1 MSTVLAQGAQD
12 LAHMRELRQRTGRAS
27 GTRPGCEECR
37 ELVTHAFRG
46 PDDLLH
52 ALQLAAMETDRGVL
66 KRLDARELTNIER
79 EALDSALDASAAPDA
94 IRLRFQ
100 CLLCG
105 SGFELVGNMEDGS
118 GSWTREIPPVAPAPS

>member
-1 MSTVLAQGAQD
+1 MG
-12 LAHMRELRQRTGRAS
+12 ELRQRTGRPA
-27 GTRPGCEECR
+27 GTPPGCDECR
-37 ELVTHAFRG
+37 ELVTHTFRG

-66 KRLDARELTNIER
+66 KRLDARELTNVER

-100 CLLCG
+100 CVPCG
-105 SGFELVGNMEDGS
+105 SRFELVGDMENGS
-118 GSWTREIPPVAPAPS
+118 GTWTREIPPADPA

>member
-1 MSTVLAQGAQD
+1 
-12 LAHMRELRQRTGRAS
+12 MREVRQRTGKVS
-27 GTRPGCEECR
+27 GPSPGCDECR

-66 KRLDARELTNIER
+66 KRLDARDLTNAER
-79 EALDSALDASAAPDA
+79 EALDSALDASASPDA

-100 CLLCG
+100 CALCG
-105 SGFELVGNMEDGS
+105 SRFELLGDMGNGS
-118 GSWTREIPPVAPAPS
+118 GTWTREVPPADPS